1 PPALALYLWS
11 PGLEPVLYTLQQPCE
26 EHAGAGDEHH
36 RGEHLR
42 RLERRAVI
50 RDELA
55 DAVPR
60 RDELRDDDARQRVAD
75 AKPESGQD
83 EWHGTRQDDPSKD
96 QRLGRA
102 EGARDTQKGGVGVPH
117 A

>member
-1 PPALALYLWS
+1 N
-11 PGLEPVLYTLQQPCE
+11 
-26 EHAGAGDEHH
+26 
-36 RGEHLR
+36 LR

-60 RDELRDDDARQRVAD
+60 RDELSDDDAGERVAD

-83 EWHGTRQDDPSKD
+83 ERHGTRQDDPSED

-117 A
+117 AGHGVDDHREERTEVYDGDLGLPVDAEPND